1 MSIFLIGILVSSF
14 AIAISRRITSLINSF
29 ILQSLFLFFMAV
41 FTAYKN
47 NNIELYIVA
56 VLILLL
62 KVMSIPYFLRR
73 IVKKIMIDE
82 NLGLFITPV
91 LSIFAVIMFAY
102 FSYYL
107 SVKIIGIRNIPE
119 AVSLA
124 VSLMIILTGLFIMV
138 FRMKAI
144 AQVVG
149 LLVIENGLFLVA
161 VTLCGHMPF
170 FVEIAIFFDVF
181 VCVII
186 LGVFVYKIN
195 ELFTHIDVD
204 KLTMLKG

>member
-14 AIAISRRITSLINSF
+14 AIAISRRITSLVNSF
-29 ILQSLFLFFMAV
+29 ILQSLFLFFMVV

-47 NNIELYIVA
+47 NNIELYIIA

-62 KVMSIPYFLRR
+62 KVISIPYFLRR
-73 IVKKIMIDE
+73 IVKKMMIDE

-91 LSIFAVIMFAY
+91 LSIFAVILFAY

-107 SVKIIGIRNIPE
+107 SVKIIGIKNIPD

-124 VSLMIILTGLFIMV
+124 VSLMVILTGLFIMV

-149 LLVIENGLFLVA
+149 LLVVENGLFLVA

-186 LGVFVYKIN
+186 LGIFVYKIK
-195 ELFTHIDVD
+195 EVFTHIDVD